1 MTEHIKIDNEIDTE
15 LQCEW
20 KRSKNVNT
28 VHVFHDIIDDKH
40 KRYIN
45 VHQEDTTLFWGIGIE
60 NESYLMLKKPPLTAV
75 DFLRLTLKS
84 ERYSVNYF
92 NNFTSDPLIS
102 SIKKLYTCKKLT
114 YPVYINAHTFD
125 KMDKRFQHRTTYT
138 HVPQPNRFFTE
149 SLHSAL
155 LRESA
160 VYRNMYNTSMV
171 FDGDSIEFIT
181 QKFYNTTVS
190 DCINELVTTKQT
202 FCTEVSPFFER
213 WGIGSIEF
221 PNHNYG
227 LTTFLSSARKHL
239 AVCNNGTY
247 HINLTLPTLL
257 HHGNIVDK
265 PAFVQQHLQFIK
277 CIQMVE
283 PLIVACYGTPDVLSL
298 ADPMDSMNY
307 SIGSLRVTLSRYIS
321 LQTFDVEKPVNGKL
335 LLMKR
340 SDDPS
345 RWYNQLGDRPYQM
358 NQEMGAD
365 INFNKFKNH
374 GIEIRFL
381 DWFPEEHLPG
391 LMNFFVLLAQH
402 SLRLSSVSFDTL
414 PYQSIIKNC
423 VTKGYT
429 YLLSV
434 EESNVILRDL
444 QLDPVDT
451 KLSAFS
457 LLSHISAVLY
467 QKHHD
472 GSIVQQM
479 SPHMTN
485 PIIVNYNWMA
495 FQQLYRDVHGKPDLI
510 LRAEENPL
518 ELRTTIVPEHISALL
533 PYFNVFVESSATRC
547 FTEEEYRAK
556 GAVIVPKDYWV
567 TSQNSYVIGLKG
579 TIHPLSKHQ
588 THMHFAHCFKGQPHY
603 QENLLKLSPAVFI
616 DYEFMLDRQKK
627 RVISFCKQSGKIGCF
642 LALMTYYKRLQKRN
656 KQEITVIPEFNEEI
670 YSDMLERFS
679 SYHRPKVLLIGYG
692 VVGRSCKAVL
702 DHFSIDCTIWTSGST
717 PSKEDILQHDIL
729 IHATSLTPTLFSS
742 HAPFLVPDD
751 LRSMKVIHKPTDLYD
766 PVHLSVICDISCDMG
781 HPHNL
786 LPIYDTYTNKEHPIS
801 PLPCQPSIDLI
812 AIPNLPSL
820 EPIVSSTEFSS
831 TLVSFLPELH
841 YFHHTHPIREKARV
855 LYESYQHFC
864 RIK

>member
-20 KRSKNVNT
+20 KRSKNENT

-45 VHQEDTTLFWGIGIE
+45 AYQEDTTLFWGIGIE
-60 NESYLMLKKPPLTAV
+60 NESYLMLQKPPLTAV
-75 DFLRLTLKS
+75 DFSRLTLKS

-92 NNFTSDPLIS
+92 NNFASDPLIS
-102 SIKKLYTCKKLT
+102 TIKKLYSCKKLT
-114 YPVYINAHTFD
+114 YPIYINAHTFD
-125 KMDKRFQHRTTYT
+125 KMDKRFEHRTTYT

-149 SLHSAL
+149 SLHSVL
-155 LRESA
+155 LREST
-160 VYRNMYNTSMV
+160 VYQNMYNTSMV

-202 FCTEVSPFFER
+202 FLTEVSPFFER

-247 HINLTLPTLL
+247 HINMTLPTLL
-257 HHGNIVDK
+257 QHGTIMDK
-265 PAFVQQHLQFIK
+265 PTFVQQHLQFIK
-277 CIQMVE
+277 CIQMVD

-321 LQTFDVEKPVNGKL
+321 LQTFDVEKPINGKL

-340 SDDPS
+340 SNDSS
-345 RWYNQLGDRPYQM
+345 RWYNQLGDLPYQM
-358 NQEMGAD
+358 NQEIGAD

-374 GIEIRFL
+374 GIEIRLL
-381 DWFPEEHLPG
+381 DWFPEEHLSG
-391 LMNFFVLLAQH
+391 LMNFFILLAQH
-402 SLRLSSVSFDTL
+402 SLSLPSFSFDTL
-414 PYQSIIKNC
+414 PYQNIIKNC

-434 EESNVILRDL
+434 EESNVILHDL

-467 QKHHD
+467 EKYHD
-472 GSIVQQM
+472 RPVVQQM

-485 PIIVNYNWMA
+485 PVIVNYNWMA

-518 ELRTTIVPEHISALL
+518 ESRTTIVPEHVSALL
-533 PYFNVFVESSATRC
+533 PYFNVFVESSPTRC
-547 FTEEEYRAK
+547 FTDEEYRAK
-556 GAVIVPKDYWV
+556 GAVIVPKDHWM

-603 QENLLKLSPAVFI
+603 QDNLLKLSAAVFI
-616 DYEFMLDRQKK
+616 DYEFMLDTQKK

-642 LALMTYYKRLQKRN
+642 LALMTYYKRLQKKN
-656 KQEITVIPEFNEEI
+656 KQEITVIPECNEEI

-702 DHFSIDCTIWTSGST
+702 DRFSIECTIWTSTST
-717 PSKEDILQHDIL
+717 ISKEDILQHDIL
-729 IHATSLTPTLFSS
+729 IHATSLTSTV
-742 HAPFLVPDD
+742 HQPFLVPDD

-786 LPIYDTYTNKEHPIS
+786 LPIYDTYTTKEHPIL

-831 TLVSFLPELH
+831 TLVSFLPELP
-841 YFHHTHPIREKARV
+841 YFHHTHPIREKARI

-864 RIK
+864 RTK